1 MPETK
6 QAFVVAKFPPRG
18 LSRVDAAEYVGVSA
32 TTFDLMVKQGKMPK
46 PFRIFGR
53 VVWDRKKVDAAID
66 QLSDVGSPDDIWSN
80 PVAF

>member
-1 MPETK
+1 MAEPK
-6 QAFVVAKFPPRG
+6 QFVVTKHFPPRG

-32 TTFDLMVKQGKMPK
+32 TTFDLMVRQGKMPT

-66 QLSDVGSPDDIWSN
+66 VLSDAGSPDDIWAN
-80 PVAF
+80 PIT